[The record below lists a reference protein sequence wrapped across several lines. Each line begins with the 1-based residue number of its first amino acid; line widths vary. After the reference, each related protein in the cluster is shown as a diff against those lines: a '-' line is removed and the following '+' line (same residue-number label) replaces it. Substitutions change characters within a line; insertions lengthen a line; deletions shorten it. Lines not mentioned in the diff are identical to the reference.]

1 MAMAAVL
8 AAGASGCLA
17 NLPPDPDPVHLQVHW
32 RESAGEARE
41 EAARTGRPMLFLM
54 IGGDLTERC

>member
-1 MAMAAVL
+1 MTLAAIL

-17 NLPPDPDPVHLQVHW
+17 NLPPDRDPVHLQIHW
-32 RESAGEARE
+32 QESAKAACA